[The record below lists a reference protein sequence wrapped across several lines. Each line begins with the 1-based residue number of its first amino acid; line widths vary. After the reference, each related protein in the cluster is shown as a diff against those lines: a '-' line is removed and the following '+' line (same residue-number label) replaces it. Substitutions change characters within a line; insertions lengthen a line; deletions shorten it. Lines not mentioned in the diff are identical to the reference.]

1 MRNFSDKN
9 CRENQNNILCSITL
23 PFRNIVP
30 LMTQCKKRCK
40 SADDNILWH
49 MRFACW
55 ITKAATDTHSE
66 YVTLIAF
73 PWHKQLHKWASILC
87 YVYIVCLVIYLH
99 PSDLGSHSR
108 NATTA

>member
-23 PFRNIVP
+23 LFRNIVP
-30 LMTQCKKRCK
+30 LMTQCKKCCK
-40 SADDNILWH
+40 SAYDNILGH

-55 ITKAATDTHSE
+55 VTKATDTHSE

-73 PWHKQLHKWASILC
+73 PRQKWLHKRASVLC
-87 YVYIVCLVIYLH
+87 YVYTVCLVIYLH